1 MLEYAE
7 AHSWDTLTVSQVT
20 ETGRQAIIATQKFVT
35 DKISGTKSS
44 PEPVQPVKRSPEKTV
59 QITKSAATNAVNP
72 STSKIEAKE
81 ELRKTTDEVDN
92 KPAASPPPTAIII
105 SGELAELVQK
115 AEDALRGTPNP
126 QKSVDSHPQPQNIT
140 VSPQETIQDNQVA
153 KEGQKDVYDT
163 PLPLGFEPP
172 PGFSRP
178 APKKAPPQELI
189 SAALP
194 LVALAVSSLNISD
207 PIITHLASTI
217 DNLALYVA
225 SNPAAASKVSDVL
238 ETAKADLSS
247 LADRIEKAKEEER
260 MALETKM
267 DEQTRDY
274 TLKMM
279 ELEMEAQDKLDNQQE
294 DFRKFFDEE
303 RVRIAQA
310 YREKLEHEL
319 RTQTEII
326 NQRHVPSYL
335 SY

>member
-7 AHSWDTLTVSQVT
+7 AHGWDTLTASQVI
-20 ETGRQAIIATQKFVT
+20 ETGTQAIVATQKFVT
-35 DKISGTKSS
+35 DKISGRES
-44 PEPVQPVKRSPEKTV
+44 SPEKTV
-59 QITKSAATNAVNP
+59 QITKPASKNAVNP
-72 STSKIEAKE
+72 PTSKVETKEAPS
-81 ELRKTTDEVDN
+81 TATHEVDN
-92 KPAASPPPTAIII
+92 KPPASPLPEAKII

-115 AEDALRGTPNP
+115 AEDALRGHPQP
-126 QKSVDSHPQPQNIT
+126 QKSENSHSEPQNIT
-140 VSPQETIQDNQVA
+140 VSPSAPKEATQDNQVA
-153 KEGQKDVYDT
+153 KEGQKDVYEA

-178 APKKAPPQELI
+178 APKQAPSQELT
-189 SAALP
+189 SATLP
-194 LVALAVSSLNISD
+194 LVALAVSSLNVSD

-260 MALETKM
+260 IALETKM
-267 DEQTRDY
+267 DEQTREY

-303 RVRIAQA
+303 RLRIVQA

-326 NQRHVPSYL
+326 NQRYVSSYL
-335 SY
+335 S